1 MYSSILGFF
10 FLMANKS
17 NEVPIIYSR
26 GIHLSPFRKR
36 RQLVIQAGYTPMIKD
51 GRKLG
56 TSRLENATP
65 LAQNFNL
72 RQDLLVAVPNEE
84 YIVRR

>member
-1 MYSSILGFF
+1 M
-10 FLMANKS
+10 
-17 NEVPIIYSR
+17 
-26 GIHLSPFRKR
+26 
-36 RQLVIQAGYTPMIKD
+36 TKD

-56 TSRLENATP
+56 TSRLENVTP

-72 RQDLLVAVPNEE
+72 RQYLLAAVPNEE

>member
-1 MYSSILGFF
+1 
-10 FLMANKS
+10 
-17 NEVPIIYSR
+17 
-26 GIHLSPFRKR
+26 
-36 RQLVIQAGYTPMIKD
+36 MIKD